1 MKVVIEVLILSVVSG
16 LVLMIAW
23 FLLTSAVFWRI
34 LFFVIGFSIL
44 GFLALFLIANWP
56 SEGSINL
63 KEMLAFR

>member
-1 MKVVIEVLILSVVSG
+1 
-16 LVLMIAW
+16 MIAW

-44 GFLALFLIANWP
+44 GFLGLFLIANWP

-63 KEMLAFR
+63 KEMLAFW